1 MRSVNEKKSKSTKR
15 ERKEGNR
22 NVERRGLERRVSQG
36 RKNGRK
42 EG

>member
-1 MRSVNEKKSKSTKR
+1 MRSVNEKKSKRTRR

-22 NVERRGLERRVSQG
+22 REEWRGLERRVSQG